1 MAKEKR
7 SFESALASILEEL
20 DLSFSLKVEQEY
32 ALKSFISKKDVF
44 GWLFPSL
51 WLRHLALIGRSTN
64 LLRAEAV
71 WKTILLPPLGS
82 AILMF

>member
-32 ALKSFISKKDVF
+32 ALKSMVCY
-44 GWLFPSL
+44 G
-51 WLRHLALIGRSTN
+51 
-64 LLRAEAV
+64 
-71 WKTILLPPLGS
+71 LLPRLTVS
-82 AILMF
+82 VALATSSCSDWS